1 MYVNTNTPLQE
12 GKYKMSKTK
21 LFDALPKGPI
31 AEILIQRITDA
42 LISGELQPGDKIP
55 TEVEF
60 SEKLGV
66 SRNAVREAI
75 KVLVAF
81 GILEI
86 RRPEGTFVVD
96 KFSQKLFDPMIY
108 GILASKTNKND
119 LLEFKISCAL
129 SAMYLAIRNASPESI
144 SQLREY
150 GLAFKDAMNDD
161 SLDLDA
167 KYEASMKFNFYLGE
181 MSGNMMMVQLDDI
194 VYRISKYSRY
204 QAIEATIKN
213 GIPNALPDNYLKQ
226 VDIIEAGDMNA
237 IPQFLDE
244 RLALWKSLLEPEE

>member
-1 MYVNTNTPLQE
+1 MN
-12 GKYKMSKTK
+12 KAK
-21 LFDALPKGPI
+21 LFDELPKGPI
-31 AEILIQRITDA
+31 SEILIERITDA
-42 LISGELQPGDKIP
+42 LISGELQPGEKIP

-66 SRNAVREAI
+66 SRNAVREAL

-108 GILASKTNKND
+108 GILASKRNQND

-129 SAMYLAIRNASPESI
+129 SAMYLAIRNASSDSI

-150 GLAFKDAMNDD
+150 GLAFKAAMNDD
-161 SLDLDA
+161 SLDIDS

-204 QAIEATIKN
+204 EAITATIEK
-213 GIPNALPDNYLKQ
+213 GIPDALPDNYLKQ

-237 IPQFLDE
+237 IPAFLDE
-244 RLALWKSLLEPEE
+244 RLELWKSLLQPQE

>member
-1 MYVNTNTPLQE
+1 
-12 GKYKMSKTK
+12 MSKTK
-21 LFDALPKGPI
+21 LFDELPKGPI

-66 SRNAVREAI
+66 SRNAIREAL

-96 KFSQKLFDPMIY
+96 NFSQKLFDPMIY
-108 GILASKTNKND
+108 GLIASKSNRDD
-119 LLEFKISCAL
+119 LLEFKLSCAL
-129 SAMYLAIRNASPESI
+129 SAMYLAIQKATPESI
-144 SQLREY
+144 AQLRSY
-150 GLAFKDAMNDD
+150 GFAFRSAMNDD
-161 SLDLDA
+161 SLDIDA
-167 KYEASMKFNFYLGE
+167 KYEASMKFNYYLGE
-181 MSGNMMMVQLDDI
+181 MSGNMMIMQLDDI

-204 QAIEATIKN
+204 EAIQATLDN
-213 GIPNALPDNYLKQ
+213 GTPNLLPDNYLKQ
-226 VDIIEAGDMNA
+226 VDIIESRDMHA
-237 IPQFLDE
+237 IPAFLDE
-244 RLALWKSLLEPEE
+244 RLTLWKSLLEPENNNNVRNKNNNKILIV